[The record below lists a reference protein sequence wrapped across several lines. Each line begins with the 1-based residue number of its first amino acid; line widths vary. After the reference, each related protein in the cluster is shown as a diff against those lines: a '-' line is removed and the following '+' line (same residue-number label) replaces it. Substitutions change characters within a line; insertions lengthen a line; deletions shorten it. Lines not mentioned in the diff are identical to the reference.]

1 MSKIQWAENLLKD
14 EFFQEM
20 MNELR
25 TAELNKFATSD
36 YADLQAR
43 ETAYMRLRTL
53 ELVENYLEGLAANK
67 LIEEKRLKIL

>member
-1 MSKIQWAENLLKD
+1 MSKATWAENLLRD

-20 MNELR
+20 MTDLR

-36 YADLQAR
+36 YCDLDAR
-43 ETAYMRLRTL
+43 ENAYMRLRTL
-53 ELVENYLEGLAANK
+53 ELVENYLEGLVADK

>member
-1 MSKIQWAENLLKD
+1 MSKVQWAENLLRD

-20 MNELR
+20 MNDLR

-36 YADLQAR
+36 YSDLQAR
-43 ETAYMRLRTL
+43 ESAYMRLRTL
-53 ELVENYLEGLAANK
+53 ELVETYLEGLSANK

>member
-1 MSKIQWAENLLKD
+1 MSKVQWAENLLRD

-36 YADLQAR
+36 YSDLQAR
-43 ETAYMRLRTL
+43 ESAYMRLRTL
-53 ELVENYLEGLAANK
+53 ELVETYLEGLAANK

>member
-1 MSKIQWAENLLKD
+1 MSKVIWAENLLKD

-20 MNELR
+20 MTDLR

-36 YADLQAR
+36 YGDLQSR

-53 ELVENYLEGLAANK
+53 ELIETYLEGLSANR

>member
-1 MSKIQWAENLLKD
+1 MNKVQWAENLLRD

-36 YADLQAR
+36 YGDLQAR

-53 ELVENYLEGLAANK
+53 ELVETYLEGLAANK

>member
-1 MSKIQWAENLLKD
+1 MSKVQWAENLLRD

-53 ELVENYLEGLAANK
+53 ELIETYLEGFAANR

>member
-1 MSKIQWAENLLKD
+1 MSKVQWAENLLRD

-36 YADLQAR
+36 YGDLQAR

-53 ELVENYLEGLAANK
+53 ELVETYLEGLAANK

>member
-1 MSKIQWAENLLKD
+1 MSKVQWAENLLKD

-36 YADLQAR
+36 YGDLQSR

-53 ELVENYLEGLAANK
+53 ELIETYLEGLSANR

>member
-1 MSKIQWAENLLKD
+1 MSKVQWAENLLKD

-36 YADLQAR
+36 YGDLQAR

-53 ELVENYLEGLAANK
+53 ELVETYLEGLAANK

>member
-1 MSKIQWAENLLKD
+1 MSKVQWAENLLRD

-20 MNELR
+20 MSELR

-36 YADLQAR
+36 YGDFQAR

-53 ELVENYLEGLAANK
+53 ELVETYLEGLAANK

>member
-1 MSKIQWAENLLKD
+1 MNKVQWAENLLRD

-36 YADLQAR
+36 YSDLQAR

-53 ELVENYLEGLAANK
+53 ELIETYLEGFAANR

>member
-1 MSKIQWAENLLKD
+1 MSKVQWAENLLRD

-20 MNELR
+20 MNDLR

-36 YADLQAR
+36 YGDLQAR

-53 ELVENYLEGLAANK
+53 ELVETYLSYCIALYNARTCRES
-67 LIEEKRLKIL
+67 

>member
-1 MSKIQWAENLLKD
+1 MSKVQWAENLLRD

-20 MNELR
+20 MTDLR
-25 TAELNKFATSD
+25 TAELNKFAISD

-53 ELVENYLEGLAANK
+53 ELVETYLEGLAANK

>member
-1 MSKIQWAENLLKD
+1 MSKVQWAENLLRD

-20 MNELR
+20 MNDLR

-36 YADLQAR
+36 YSDLQAR

-53 ELVENYLEGLAANK
+53 ELVETYLEGLSANK

>member
-1 MSKIQWAENLLKD
+1 MNKVQWAENLLRD

-36 YADLQAR
+36 YSDLQSR

-53 ELVENYLEGLAANK
+53 ELVETYLEGLAANK

>member
-1 MSKIQWAENLLKD
+1 MNKVQWAENLLRD

-53 ELVENYLEGLAANK
+53 ELVETYLEGLAANK

>member
-1 MSKIQWAENLLKD
+1 MNKVQWAENLLRD

-20 MNELR
+20 MSELR

-36 YADLQAR
+36 YGDFQAR

-53 ELVENYLEGLAANK
+53 ELVETYLEGLAANK

>member
-36 YADLQAR
+36 YGDLQAR

-53 ELVENYLEGLAANK
+53 ELVETYLEGLAANK

>member
-1 MSKIQWAENLLKD
+1 MSKVIWAENLLKD

-20 MNELR
+20 MNDLR

-36 YADLQAR
+36 YADLQSR

-53 ELVENYLEGLAANK
+53 ELIETYLEGLSANK

>member
-1 MSKIQWAENLLKD
+1 MSKVQWAENLLRD

-36 YADLQAR
+36 YSDLQAR
-43 ETAYMRLRTL
+43 ESAYMRLRTL
-53 ELVENYLEGLAANK
+53 ELVETYLEGLSANK

>member
-1 MSKIQWAENLLKD
+1 MSKVQWAENLLRD

-36 YADLQAR
+36 YSDLQVR

-53 ELVENYLEGLAANK
+53 ELVETYLEGLAANK

>member
-1 MSKIQWAENLLKD
+1 MSKVQWAENLLRD
-14 EFFQEM
+14 EFFNEM
-20 MNELR
+20 MTDLR

-36 YADLQAR
+36 YSDLQAR

-53 ELVENYLEGLAANK
+53 ELVETYLEGLAANK